1 MSNIKDP
8 EMQAAFLAAARQRKR
23 QMQELRDKGWKLPEI
38 AKHFGVS
45 KQRVHQIL
53 GHTTQ
58 G

>member
-8 EMQAAFLAAARQRKR
+8 EMRAAFLAAARQRKR
-23 QMQELRDKGWKLPEI
+23 QMQELRNDGWSLPKI

-53 GHTTQ
+53 VGP
-58 G
+58 